1 MDKPVKGKR
10 VKGLVSTIIDEE
22 DTGTSTAQ
30 LAATVAGL
38 ISSMSK
44 KVNVDKVPD
53 KDKKGRRVRP
63 MHPCLADGCNEE
75 TSFPLCPLH
84 YHPLLSGKST
94 SVKLKHGYG
103 DATYDSSSQM
113 VVYPGKVPENRLS
126 KKQIAARSGTT
137 VSAKMAS
144 TIPKVVGSKE

>member
-1 MDKPVKGKR
+1 MKGKR
-10 VKGLVSTIIDEE
+10 VKGLVSTTVDEE
-22 DTGTSTAQ
+22 DTATSTAQ
-30 LAATVAGL
+30 LAASVAGL

-44 KVNVDKVPD
+44 KVNVDKVPE
-53 KDKKGRRVRP
+53 KKGRRVRP

-103 DATYDSSSQM
+103 DATYDSSSQ
-113 VVYPGKVPENRLS
+113 VVV
-126 KKQIAARSGTT
+126 
-137 VSAKMAS
+137 
-144 TIPKVVGSKE
+144 

>member
-1 MDKPVKGKR
+1 M
-10 VKGLVSTIIDEE
+10 
-22 DTGTSTAQ
+22 
-30 LAATVAGL
+30 AGL

-44 KVNVDKVPD
+44 KVNVDKVP
-53 KDKKGRRVRP
+53 KKKGRRVRP

-103 DATYDSSSQM
+103 DATYDSSSQ
-113 VVYPGKVPENRLS
+113 VVVHPAKVPEQRLS
-126 KKQIAARSGTT
+126 KKQIAGRSGTT
-137 VSAKMAS
+137 VSAKVAS
-144 TIPKVVGSKE
+144 TASKMSAKVISVKE